1 MAEDQLAE
9 YRRRMEAKRGGRP
22 APVEAQNVVN
32 DQRGSATSLLFGGS
46 EYQREARRPLL
57 GSRDEDWLPKTEDK
71 CCGFSTQMLVLG
83 AASGLACGIV
93 CLLLA
98 TLLMDS

>member
-22 APVEAQNVVN
+22 APAQVQNVVN
-32 DQRGSATSLLFGGS
+32 DQHGSSVSLLFGGS
-46 EYQREARRPLL
+46 DYQREARRPLL
-57 GSRDEDWLPKTEDK
+57 GSRNEDWLPTTEDK

-83 AASGLACGIV
+83 TAGALVCLVV